1 MDNSSSSS
9 SSSSSSAYHSPGSA
23 AMLPPTGFNRSAR
36 KRNASQ
42 AEVSFSS
49 DQSFSGVDELVV
61 ESAVAVVFLMMNST
75 QLQISLLLKSLHKSD
90 INDFNEA
97 VSSVINSNMQ
107 LAAQS
112 QQRSYGGN
120 QSQL

>member
-1 MDNSSSSS
+1 MDSSS
-9 SSSSSSAYHSPGSA
+9 SSSSSSAGTYHSPGSG

-42 AEVSFSS
+42 AEVSFSN
-49 DQSFSGVDELVV
+49 DQSFSGVDEIVI
-61 ESAVAVVFLMMNST
+61 ESAVAVVFLMMNSA

-107 LAAQS
+107 LATQP
-112 QQRSYGGN
+112 QRPYGGN